1 MIIYVQNISKTSKSV
16 NVKDNK
22 EISVSNIN
30 MKIRR
35 QEEDQILKKIIE
47 LLKEIITNVIIT
59 NVIITNVI
67 TTNVIIIMREKDK
80 EIVKAEE

>member
-59 NVIITNVI
+59 NVI

>member
-22 EISVSNIN
+22 ESNVNNIN

-35 QEEDQILKKIIE
+35 QGADQILKKIIE
-47 LLKEIITNVIIT
+47 LLKEIIT